1 MVSSL
6 PPTSLAGCMTRK
18 KAPKSNVFLI
28 LIPSIAVNS
37 VPEWNQRCPT
47 FSPYMGHIQN
57 WDLRVC
63 YVQFSCLLA
72 FVTLWIQDAKHGAA
86 SSLWHFFATIS
97 VRGYGVGGG
106 RDQSYP
112 FFSKCWFFL
121 PVLLICVEHYLFIG
135 IYISIF
141 PFRGRANIHLN
152 TTIFTQAISK
162 HVFVSRC
169 SIVEEKIS
177 ITLELPWFAFY
188 YE

>member
-1 MVSSL
+1 MRATYFQKVKKCNLWRSGPHPKASRLHFSRMGYFLSHFAIPLKNPKRYRATFFPIYCTFPSRNAKWSL

-28 LIPSIAVNS
+28 LIPTIAVNS

-97 VRGYGVGGG
+97 VRGYGIGRGG
-106 RDQSYP
+106 DQSYP
-112 FFSKCWFFL
+112 FFF
-121 PVLLICVEHYLFIG
+121 
-135 IYISIF
+135 
-141 PFRGRANIHLN
+141 
-152 TTIFTQAISK
+152 
-162 HVFVSRC
+162 
-169 SIVEEKIS
+169 
-177 ITLELPWFAFY
+177 
-188 YE
+188 